1 MLNGFGWPHLLIIAV
16 LLILLFGAKRLPDAA
31 RGLGRSLQIFKSETR
46 SLREDESNTT
56 PPAQQQNSTAQNSG
70 FPNPNAYNTTPPQQ
84 IAPPQGAPVDQT
96 QQAQQQHQQH

>member
-46 SLREDESNTT
+46 SLRENESDNA
-56 PPAQQQNSTAQNSG
+56 PAQQQNTQQNSG
-70 FPNPNAYNTTPPQQ
+70 FANPSAHNSTPPQQ
-84 IAPPQGAPVDQT
+84 IAPPQPAPMDQT
-96 QQAQQQHQQH
+96 QAQQHERQQH